1 MARTITVI
9 GSINVDH
16 ILQIEHNP
24 EPGETIKANKISL
37 AAGGKGANQAVASVR
52 MGCTTNFIGAVGT
65 DAESKFMLQ
74 ELRKNGINTAGITKM
89 DYETTGQAFVL
100 VQEAGENSIIVN
112 SGANAQLSPK
122 MIAANEHFVTSADF
136 VLAQLETPEKTTI
149 KAFELAKEAGA
160 ITLLNPSPA
169 AQISPELLK
178 LTDLVVLNEPEVRK
192 ITGIRETDAASLTKM
207 AGFFHNQGVKVVI
220 ITLGERGSFSSNE
233 GQELVVPPVKVH
245 EVDPTGAGDAYI
257 GALVALVN
265 SDFSNLEEALKYAS
279 HASALTVQKLSA
291 FPAMPTKEEVT
302 SSVQS
307 GN

>member
-24 EPGETIKANKISL
+24 EPGETIKANQISL

-52 MGCTTNFIGAVGT
+52 MGCNTNFIGAVGT

-74 ELRKNGINTAGITKM
+74 ELRRNGINTAGITKM

-122 MIAANEHFVTSADF
+122 MITANEHFITNADF

-149 KAFELAKEAGA
+149 KAFELAKEHGA
-160 ITLLNPSPA
+160 STLLNPSPA
-169 AQISPELLK
+169 SPLSAALLK
-178 LTDLVVLNEPEVRK
+178 LTDLVIMNEPEVKR
-192 ITGIRETDAASLTKM
+192 ITGIKETDPASLTEM
-207 AGFFHNQGVKVVI
+207 ARFFHNQGVKVVI
-220 ITLGERGSFSSNE
+220 ITLGERGSFSSND
-233 GQELVVPPVKVH
+233 GQEIAVPPVKAH
-245 EVDPTGAGDAYI
+245 EIDPTGAGDAYI
-257 GALVALVN
+257 GALVTHVKR
-265 SDFSNLEEALKYAS
+265 DYSNLAEALLYAS
-279 HASALTVQKLSA
+279 HASALAVQQLSA
-291 FPAMPTKEEVT
+291 FPAMPTKEEVEA
-302 SSVQS
+302 SIARQQ
-307 GN
+307 